1 MKILQIHNEYYFK
14 GGEDTVVNLEFNLL
28 KKKNIVHQLIR
39 KNLDEIKN
47 LKDKLNVVK
56 NITNSRISKKIINA
70 YLDKYK
76 PRIVHIH
83 NIFPLWTG
91 SLIAELSKRN
101 IPMVMTLHNYRFFC
115 SNGIFFRNNKICTKC
130 INGSLFNGV
139 KYKCYQ
145 NSYIKSLAV
154 YSYLRSI
161 RKNKILDKIDKFIVF
176 TEFSKDIYSKIIDKN
191 KIIIKP
197 NFTTKITTNI
207 NIKKKNKFFLFVG
220 RISSE
225 KGIDLIIN
233 NLNRFKIN
241 IKIIGDGP
249 LLDQLKL
256 IKSNKIQFLGKLT
269 KQKTIAYMKK
279 AECLLFTS
287 KWYEGMPMVILEAMS
302 VGLPIVSSRLGNMKY
317 IIKNNFNGLF
327 FNINL
332 KYDLSK
338 KANYLYKNKIF
349 KKLLKKNSINVY
361 KKKYSSST
369 NYIILKNIYE
379 QVIKEKLKY

>member
-1 MKILQIHNEYYFK
+1 M
-14 GGEDTVVNLEFNLL
+14 
-28 KKKNIVHQLIR
+28 
-39 KNLDEIKN
+39 
-47 LKDKLNVVK
+47 
-56 NITNSRISKKIINA
+56 
-70 YLDKYK
+70 
-76 PRIVHIH
+76 
-83 NIFPLWTG
+83 
-91 SLIAELSKRN
+91 
-101 IPMVMTLHNYRFFC
+101 
-115 SNGIFFRNNKICTKC
+115 FFRNNKICTKC
-130 INGSLFNGV
+130 ISGSLFNGV

-154 YSYLRSI
+154 YSYLTSI

-176 TEFSKDIYSKIIDKN
+176 TKFSKDIYSKIIDKN

-197 NFTTKITTNI
+197 NFTTKIKTNI
-207 NIKKKNKFFLFVG
+207 NIIKKNKFFLFVG

-233 NLNRFKIN
+233 NLNQFKIN

-249 LLDQLKL
+249 LLDRLKL

-369 NYIILKNIYE
+369 NYIILKNIYQ
-379 QVIKEKLKY
+379 QVLKEKLKN